1 MWQKSFKILKK
12 KEKKKEVYIFQK
24 KFIAK
29 KYSLFIF
36 IFSFW
41 RDFVPHIEQCHNQ
54 GS

>member
-1 MWQKSFKILKK
+1 VAEKFQNFFKKR
-12 KEKKKEVYIFQK
+12 KKKEVYIFQK